1 MRIEKNKM
9 ITFESL
15 YRQFAGESVYLGE
28 VMHELVFE
36 KGSEAYHPSITWTF
50 TPPNEEEEE
59 VVIALAIE
67 GERVTDYFG
76 VSSLP
81 ALALTFLRALGYDCS
96 EIEEREGDIPSPIT
110 CADCGSG
117 DVVPLADA
125 VWNGKEGRW
134 SVAWVNTEGY
144 CKVCDKDG
152 VQLRRAYEAI

>member
-1 MRIEKNKM
+1 MKIEQNKL
-9 ITFESL
+9 TGKYPL
-15 YRQFAGESVYLGE
+15 YRHFAGESVNLGNVE
-28 VMHELVFE
+28 HELVFE
-36 KGSEAYHPSITWTF
+36 KGSELYHPSITWTF

-81 ALALTFLRALGYDCS
+81 ALALMLLRALGYDCS
-96 EIEEREGDIPSPIT
+96 EIEEREGDIPSPVT
-110 CADCGSG
+110 CALCGS
-117 DVVPLADA
+117 DKVIPLADA

-144 CKVCDKDG
+144 CKVCDQDG
-152 VQLRRAYEAI
+152 VQLRRVYEAI